1 LSDQQTDVT
10 KTKPNALV
18 CGCDV
23 VGGGYLSFLYVLFQ
37 LLYSFTLIALTIR
50 FDNARAYNIFYIL
63 DITR

>member
-37 LLYSFTLIALTIR
+37 LFLHAYCIDYTLW
-50 FDNARAYNIFYIL
+50 
-63 DITR
+63 